1 MMLDMRGMLSERSQD
16 NPFDIFLSEDETT
29 YGLDDILSSIQ
40 KAKENE
46 NIKGI
51 YLQAGSMGIDLPL
64 WKKYKALADFKTS
77 GKFVVATVTNTHN
90 ACIIWQV

>member
-1 MMLDMRGMLSERSQD
+1 MLDMRGMLSEREPRQ
-16 NPFDIFLSEDETT
+16 PFRHFLSEDETT

-51 YLQAGSMGIDLPL
+51 YLQAGSMGIGFASLEEMC
-64 WKKYKALADFKTS
+64 KAVATSKPS
-77 GKFVVATVTNTHN
+77 GKFVEAYG
-90 ACIIWQV
+90 